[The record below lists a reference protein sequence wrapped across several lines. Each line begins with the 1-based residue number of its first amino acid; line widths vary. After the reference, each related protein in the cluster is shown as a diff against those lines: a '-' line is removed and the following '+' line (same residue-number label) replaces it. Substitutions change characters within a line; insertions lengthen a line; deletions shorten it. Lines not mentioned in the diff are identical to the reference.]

1 MIHLYELIKV
11 DRKHLKGDH
20 EMFSENELIPSSNNV
35 LFILWIFIVQM
46 LDKSGFYKTLL
57 IQPLLI
63 LENLESNVLSL
74 FMVVT
79 LEHHSEA
86 AFANLLRDFISV
98 S

>member
-1 MIHLYELIKV
+1 
-11 DRKHLKGDH
+11 
-20 EMFSENELIPSSNNV
+20 
-35 LFILWIFIVQM
+35 M
-46 LDKSGFYKTLL
+46 LDKSGFYKALL